1 MKKKI
6 AILGSTGSIGKTLFN
21 ILLKEQKNCEL
32 LLLTAHKSHKILL
45 KQAKILNVKNL
56 IITNKKDYE
65 ILKEKTKKTKIRVF
79 NNFKNLDKIF
89 KEKIDYVMS
98 SISGINGLE
107 PTIKIIKFTKK
118 IAIANKESI
127 ICGWNLIQAQLKKNK
142 TEFIPVDS
150 EHFSIWYGLKN
161 FKKNN
166 LEKVILTASGGPFY
180 KTTVD
185 NFKTISVSDA
195 LKHPNW
201 RMGKKIS
208 TDSAT
213 MINKVFEVME
223 ARKVFD
229 IDYQKIKILIHPQS
243 YIHAI
248 LKFNN
253 GLTNIIVHDTTMK
266 VPIFNTL
273 FLNDNRKLKT
283 NKININILNNLN
295 LKNVNPTQFP
305 MTKLLNLIPNN
316 HSLFETVIVAAN
328 DKLVELFLNNKIRFI
343 DIQKNL
349 FKIIQ
354 KKEFKKFKKKMPI
367 NIKDITNLNDYVRLK
382 IDENNI

>member
-21 ILLKEQKNCEL
+21 LILREKKNFEFS
-32 LLLTAHKSHKILL
+32 LLTANKSHKLLL
-45 KQAKILNVKNL
+45 KQAKALNVKNL

-65 ILKEKTKKTKIRVF
+65 ILKQKTNNTKIRVF
-79 NNFKNLDKIF
+79 NDFTQLDKIF
-89 KEKIDYVMS
+89 KKKIDYVMS
-98 SISGINGLE
+98 SISGIHGLE

-127 ICGWNLIQAQLKKNK
+127 ICAWNLIQSQLNKHK

-161 FKKNN
+161 YKSKD
-166 LEKVILTASGGPFY
+166 LENIFLTASGGPFY
-180 KTTVD
+180 KTSLSK
-185 NFKTISVSDA
+185 FKKIKVSEA

-201 RMGKKIS
+201 KMGKKIS

-213 MINKVFEVME
+213 MINKVYEVIE
-223 ARKVFD
+223 ARKLFD
-229 IDYQKIKILIHPQS
+229 INYKKIKILTHPKS
-243 YIHAI
+243 YVHAI

-253 GLTNIIVHDTTMK
+253 GLTNVIVHDTTMK
-266 VPIFNTL
+266 IPIFNTL
-273 FLNDNRKLKT
+273 FLNSDRKLKT
-283 NKININILNNLN
+283 NKVDLDILNNLN
-295 LKNVNPTQFP
+295 LNNVNSKRFP
-305 MTKLLNLIPNN
+305 MIKLLDFLPDN
-316 HSLFETVIVAAN
+316 HSLYETVIVAAN
-328 DKLVELFLNNKIRFI
+328 DKLVELFLNNKIKFT

-349 FKIIQ
+349 FKII
-354 KKEFKKFKKKMPI
+354 KRKEFQKFKKRLPI

-382 IDENNI
+382 IHKNNI

>member
-21 ILLKEQKNCEL
+21 ILLKEKKNTEI

-45 KQAKILNVKNL
+45 KQAKALNVKNL
-56 IITNKKDYE
+56 ILTNKKDYE
-65 ILKEKTKKTKIRVF
+65 ILKEKTKNSNIRVF
-79 NNFKNLDKIF
+79 NNFNKLDKVF
-89 KEKIDYVMS
+89 KNKIDYVMS
-98 SISGINGLE
+98 SILGINGLE

-127 ICGWNLIQAQLKKNK
+127 ICGWNLIQAQLQKNK

-161 FKKNN
+161 LKKNT

-180 KTTVD
+180 KTSIN
-185 NFKTISVSDA
+185 NFKKIKVSDA

-201 RMGKKIS
+201 SMGKKIS

-223 ARKVFD
+223 ARKIFD
-229 IDYQKIKILIHPQS
+229 IDYQKIKILIHPKS

-248 LKFNN
+248 LKFDN

-266 VPIFNTL
+266 VPIFNTI

-295 LKNVNPTQFP
+295 LNKVNPIQFP
-305 MTKLLNLIPNN
+305 MTKLLNLLPNN

-328 DKLVELFLNNKIRFI
+328 DKLVELFLDKKIKFT
-343 DIQKNL
+343 DIQKKL
-349 FKIIQ
+349 FKIIK
-354 KKEFKKFKKKMPI
+354 KKEFQKFKKKLPI
-367 NIKDITNLNDYVRLK
+367 NIRDITNLNDYVRLK
-382 IDENNI
+382 IHENNI

>member
-21 ILLKEQKNCEL
+21 ILLKEKKKCEL
-32 LLLTAHKSHKILL
+32 FLLTAHKSHKILL
-45 KQAKILNVKNL
+45 KQAKALNVKNL
-56 IITNKKDYE
+56 IITNKKDYK

-79 NNFKNLDKIF
+79 NNFKELDKIF
-89 KEKIDYVMS
+89 KRKIDYVMS
-98 SISGINGLE
+98 SISGIDGLE

-118 IAIANKESI
+118 IAIANKGSI
-127 ICGWNLIQAQLKKNK
+127 ICGWNLIQDQLKKNK

-161 FKKNN
+161 FKNN
-166 LEKVILTASGGPFY
+166 TLEKVILTASGGPFY
-180 KTTVD
+180 KTNVD
-185 NFKTISVSDA
+185 NFKRIKVSDA

-201 RMGKKIS
+201 NMGKKIS
-208 TDSAT
+208 IDSAT
-213 MINKVFEVME
+213 MINKVFEVIE

-229 IDYQKIKILIHPQS
+229 IDYQRIKILIHPKS

-273 FLNDNRKLKT
+273 FLTDNCKLKT
-283 NKININILNNLN
+283 NKININVLNNLN
-295 LKNVNPTQFP
+295 LNHVNPKQFP
-305 MTKLLNLIPNN
+305 MIKLLSLLPDNN
-316 HSLFETVIVAAN
+316 SLFETVIVAAN
-328 DKLVELFLNNKIRFI
+328 DKLVELFLKNKIRFT

-349 FKIIQ
+349 FKIIK
-354 KKEFKKFKKKMPI
+354 KKEFQKFKKKLPV

-382 IDENNI
+382 IEKNNI

>member
-21 ILLKEQKNCEL
+21 ILLEEQNNCEV
-32 LLLTAHKSHKILL
+32 LLLTAHKSHKVLL
-45 KQAKILNVKNL
+45 KQAKVLNVKNL
-56 IITNKKDYE
+56 IITNKKDYK
-65 ILKEKTKKTKIRVF
+65 ILKDKTKKTKIRVF
-79 NNFKNLDKIF
+79 NNFKKLDKIF
-89 KEKIDYVMS
+89 KKKIDYVMS
-98 SISGINGLE
+98 SISGIKGLE
-107 PTIKIIKFTKK
+107 PTVKIIEFTKK

-127 ICGWNLIQAQLKKNK
+127 ICGWNLIQAELKKNN

-185 NFKTISVSDA
+185 NFKRIKVSDA

-201 RMGKKIS
+201 SMGKKIS

-229 IDYQKIKILIHPQS
+229 IDYKKIKILIHPKS

-273 FLNDNRKLKT
+273 FLKENRKLKT

-295 LKNVNPTQFP
+295 LNNVNPAQFP
-305 MTKLLNLIPNN
+305 MIKLLSLLPDN

-328 DKLVELFLNNKIRFI
+328 DKLVELFLNNKIQFI

-349 FKIIQ
+349 FKIIK
-354 KKEFKKFKKKMPI
+354 KKEFQKFKKKLPV